1 MTPKVILFFIASI
14 YFSYTDTIFA
24 QIVSDQ
30 MLTNKSS
37 AKNPLVCPPEE
48 GVCKTP
54 GLNQPQAD
62 NFAPTKNKP
71 VLVHYFTDPICSACW
86 GIEPQLRR
94 LKLEYG
100 DSLEIRYHMGG
111 LLPSWAGFDSRGI
124 SKPTDVASHWDEVS
138 AYYEMPMIGDVWL
151 NDPLHSSF
159 PPCVAFKAAQ
169 IQSEYKAIAFMR
181 RLREM
186 VFLAAKNIT
195 KWEYLNTAAY
205 EAGLDTVQ
213 FKADYNGK
221 AHELFDED
229 LRLTRQMGVQGF
241 PTLYFTDAEQNRTV
255 INGVKPYQYFEQA
268 IMRLLPTAT
277 KKTYDASTPQKAFEL
292 FPTLT
297 AKEFAVLSNQTLASA
312 ESSLLEYFQARKCT
326 RFVTRNGTLYQSL
339 STGK

>member
-1 MTPKVILFFIASI
+1 MTTKVMLFLFTSI
-14 YFSYTDTIFA
+14 YFSTTDTIFA
-24 QIVSDQ
+24 QTVSDP
-30 MLTNKSS
+30 MSLNKSS
-37 AKNPLVCPPEE
+37 AKNPLVCSPKE

-54 GLNQPQAD
+54 GLNQPQTD
-62 NFAPTKNKP
+62 SLAPTKNKP
-71 VLVHYFTDPICSACW
+71 LLVHYFTDPICSACW

-100 DSLEIRYHMGG
+100 DLLEIRYHMGG
-111 LLPSWAGFDSRGI
+111 LLPSWTGFDSGGI
-124 SKPTDVASHWDEVS
+124 SKPSDVATHWDEVS

-151 NDPLHSSF
+151 NDPLNSSF

-213 FKADYNGK
+213 FKADYLGR

-229 LRLTRQMGVQGF
+229 LRITRQMGVRGF
-241 PTLYFTDAEQNRTV
+241 PTLFFTDADQNRTV

-268 IMRLLPTAT
+268 IMRLLPTAV
-277 KKTYDASTPQKAFEL
+277 KKTIDASTPEKAFEL

-297 AKEFAVLSNQTLASA
+297 AKEFAVLSNQSLAA
-312 ESSLLEYFQARKCT
+312 ADASLNEYYNARQCT
-326 RFVTRNGTLYQSL
+326 RFVTRNGTLYQKL